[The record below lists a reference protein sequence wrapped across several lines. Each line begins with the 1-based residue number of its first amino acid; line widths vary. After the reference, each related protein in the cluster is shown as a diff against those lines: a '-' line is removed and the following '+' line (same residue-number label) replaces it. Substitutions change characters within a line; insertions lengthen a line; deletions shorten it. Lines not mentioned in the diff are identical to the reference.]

1 VPYKYQLHSGKTVI
15 QSLYDLHY
23 EGAEAAA
30 NYVRQWRMLRG
41 LIDERRYQEVL
52 AQLEYQA
59 GQAEVWR
66 DAVVSWFLKTSG
78 IPDEKGRAGKHP
90 GRLEAESMQMEG
102 YTPVPVT
109 PWEAAS
115 GGMAVSCGIARCTAH
130 FVFQG
135 SAGRHEIRVRY
146 FDQNNGLARFRLLV
160 NGDLVDKWVASDRL
174 PTQKI
179 DGTSSSLRIVPGVA
193 LKPGDEI
200 RIEGSPDGGESAAL
214 DYIEIQ

>member
-1 VPYKYQLHSGKTVI
+1 LHSGKIVI
-15 QSLYDLHY
+15 QSLYDSHY

-30 NYVRQWRMLRG
+30 NYVREWQKLQG
-41 LIDERRYQEVL
+41 LIDEQRYQEVL

-66 DAVVSWFLKTSG
+66 DAVVNWFLKTSG

-90 GRLEAESMQMEG
+90 GRVEAESMQLEG
-102 YTPVPVT
+102 YTPVPVN

-115 GGMAVSCGIARCTAH
+115 GGMAVSCPISKCTAR
-130 FVFQG
+130 FVFEG
-135 SAGRHEIRVRY
+135 SAGRHEVRIRY
-146 FDQNNGLARFRLLV
+146 FDQNNGAARFRILL
-160 NGDLVDKWVASDRL
+160 NGQLLDQWVASDRL

-179 DGTSSSLRIVPGVA
+179 DGTSSSLRIVTAVA
-193 LKPGDEI
+193 LKSGDEI

-214 DYIEIQ
+214 DYVEIQ